1 MPKGMEFTMHRMV
14 SFLFLLSILLGS
26 GRGWAAS
33 SPGGGQ
39 TEPGKNSNKKGII
52 AAGVVGVAIVGGL
65 LWWRFHQVP
74 GAGNEVSV
82 RKPPGEA
89 PTLVVAEFLDGD
101 SSAEK
106 NHMGKKVRGL
116 VVDALKN
123 SQAYVLQETAPS
135 DAAGDSALV
144 LSAKVTTLANFSQ
157 AEVAVSRKGEP
168 IFSRIITWFED
179 RELRKQ
185 VARLVNQITEKVK

>member
-1 MPKGMEFTMHRMV
+1 MRRMV
-14 SFLFLLSILLGS
+14 CFLFLLSILLGS

-39 TEPGKNSNKKGII
+39 TEPGKNSNTKGII

-89 PTLVVAEFLDGD
+89 PTLVVAKFLDEN

-106 NHMGKKVRGL
+106 THMGEKVRGL
-116 VVDALKN
+116 VVDALKH

-144 LSAKVTTLANFSQ
+144 PSAKVTTLANSSQ

-185 VARLVNQITEKVK
+185 VPRLVDQITEKVK

>member
-1 MPKGMEFTMHRMV
+1 MRRMV
-14 SFLFLLSILLGS
+14 CFLFLLSILLGS
-26 GRGWAAS
+26 GRGWTAS

-39 TEPGKNSNKKGII
+39 TEPAKKSNMKGII
-52 AAGVVGVAIVGGL
+52 AAGVVGVVIVGGL

-89 PTLVVAEFLDGD
+89 PTLVVAKFLDGN

-106 NHMGKKVRGL
+106 NHMGEKVRGL
-116 VVDALKN
+116 VVDALKH

-135 DAAGDSALV
+135 GAAGDSALV
-144 LSAKVTTLANFSQ
+144 LSAKVTTLAKFSQ
-157 AEVAVSRKGEP
+157 GEVAVSRKGEP
-168 IFSRIITWFED
+168 IFFQIITWFED
-179 RELRKQ
+179 RELHKQ
-185 VARLVNQITEKVK
+185 VARLVDQITEKVK

>member
-1 MPKGMEFTMHRMV
+1 MRRMV
-14 SFLFLLSILLGS
+14 CFLFLLSILLGS
-26 GRGWAAS
+26 GRGWTAS

-39 TEPGKNSNKKGII
+39 TEPGKNSNTKGII

-89 PTLVVAEFLDGD
+89 PALVVAEFLDGN

-106 NHMGKKVRGL
+106 THM
-116 VVDALKN
+116 
-123 SQAYVLQETAPS
+123 
-135 DAAGDSALV
+135 
-144 LSAKVTTLANFSQ
+144 
-157 AEVAVSRKGEP
+157 
-168 IFSRIITWFED
+168 
-179 RELRKQ
+179 RERC
-185 VARLVNQITEKVK
+185 

>member
-1 MPKGMEFTMHRMV
+1 MPKGMEFTMRRMV
-14 SFLFLLSILLGS
+14 CFLFLLSILLGS

-39 TEPGKNSNKKGII
+39 TESGKNSNTKGII

-74 GAGNEVSV
+74 EAGNEVSV

-89 PTLVVAEFLDGD
+89 PTLVVAKFLEGN
-101 SSAEK
+101 SLAEK
-106 NHMGKKVRGL
+106 THMGEKVRGL
-116 VVDALKN
+116 VVDALKH
-123 SQAYVLQETAPS
+123 SQAYVLRETAPS

-144 LSAKVTTLANFSQ
+144 FSGKVTTLVNFSQ
-157 AEVAVSRKGEP
+157 AEVAVSRKGVP
-168 IFSRIITWFED
+168 IFSQTITWFED
-179 RELRKQ
+179 REFRKQ
-185 VARLVNQITEKVK
+185 VARLVDQITEKVK

>member
-1 MPKGMEFTMHRMV
+1 MCRMV
-14 SFLFLLSILLGS
+14 CFLFLLNILLGS

-39 TEPGKNSNKKGII
+39 TEPGKNSNTKGII

-65 LWWRFHQVP
+65 LLLRFHQVP
-74 GAGNEVSV
+74 GEGNEVSV
-82 RKPPGEA
+82 RKPPGTA
-89 PTLVVAEFLDGD
+89 PALVVAEFLDVN

-106 NHMGKKVRGL
+106 THMGEKIRGL
-116 VVDALKN
+116 VVDALKH
-123 SQAYVLQETAPS
+123 SQAYLLQETLPS

-144 LSAKVTTLANFSQ
+144 LSAKVTTLANISQ

-185 VARLVNQITEKVK
+185 VTRLVNQITEKVK